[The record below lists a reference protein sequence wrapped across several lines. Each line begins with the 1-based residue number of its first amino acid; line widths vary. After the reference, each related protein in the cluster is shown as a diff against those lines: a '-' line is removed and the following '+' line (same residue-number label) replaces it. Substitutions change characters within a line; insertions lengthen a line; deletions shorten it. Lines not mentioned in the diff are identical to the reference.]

1 MEENVPMKSI
11 GIDIGTTTISIVVMD
26 CESSTVERKYTVK
39 NGSFLP
45 TENPGERIQ
54 DVPLILSR
62 VRIVLD
68 EILNA
73 CSDIAAIGLTGQM
86 HGIVYVD
93 KDGNAVSPLYTWQD
107 GRGNLPDFDGRTLCA
122 ILSEDY
128 GVKAAKGYGMVTH
141 LYNVKKGLVP
151 ARAVSFCTIAD
162 YLGMVLTGR
171 SRPLIHISQAAGMG
185 LYDPAA
191 NDFRRDIAEAAG
203 MSLSMLPAVTSEI
216 IQLGVFR
223 GIPVS
228 VSLGDNQASYIGS
241 VTDGESTVLVNIGT
255 GAQISVLSA
264 QYYEGYG
271 IESRPLTKNNF
282 LLVGATICGGDAFA
296 ALENFFREYAVA
308 AGAPDVPQFEVMKRL
323 LEQQINQTESWKVR
337 TTFAGTRENPNET
350 GAIEG
355 ISTANFHPASIVRG
369 VLNGMAQ
376 ELYDLYVN
384 IQNGTGISK
393 SKLIAS
399 GNGVRRNGALQNIL
413 RDRFGMPLE
422 VEQNEEEAAFGA
434 AVSGLIAT
442 GAFSLEQ
449 RLSI

>member
-1 MEENVPMKSI
+1 MKSI
-11 GIDIGTTTISIVVMD
+11 GIDIGTTTISVVVMD
-26 CESSTVERKYTVK
+26 CHSYTVERKYTVK

-45 TENPGERIQ
+45 TENSWERIQ
-54 DVPLILSR
+54 DVPLILER
-62 VRIVLD
+62 VRVVLN

-73 CSDIAAIGLTGQM
+73 YSDISAIGLTGQM

-122 ILSEDY
+122 VLSEDY
-128 GVKAAKGYGMVTH
+128 GIKAAKGYGMVTH

-151 ARAVSFCTIAD
+151 AKAVSFCTIAD
-162 YLGMVLTGR
+162 YLGMTLTGR

-191 NDFRRDIAEAAG
+191 NDFKKGIAEAAG
-203 MSLSMLPAVTSEI
+203 MDLSMLPAVTSEI
-216 IQLGVFR
+216 TQLGAFR

-228 VSLGDNQASYIGS
+228 ASLGDNQASYIGS
-241 VTDGESTVLVNIGT
+241 VTDGRNTVLVNIGT
-255 GAQISVLSA
+255 GAQISVLSTRH
-264 QYYEGYG
+264 YEGFG
-271 IESRPLTKNNF
+271 IEPRPLTKNWF
-282 LLVGATICGGDAFA
+282 LLVGAAICGGDAFA
-296 ALENFFREYAVA
+296 ALESFFREYAVA
-308 AGAPDVPQFEVMKRL
+308 AGAPDVPQFEIMKRL
-323 LEQQINQTESWKVR
+323 LEQQADQTESWKVR
-337 TTFAGTRENPNET
+337 TTFAGTREDPNLT

-355 ISTANFHPASIVRG
+355 ISTVNFHPASIIRG

-384 IQNGTGISK
+384 IQSGTGITK
-393 SKLIAS
+393 SRLIAA
-399 GNGVRRNGALQNIL
+399 GNGVRRNEALQSIL
-413 RDRFGMPLE
+413 RERFGMPVE

-434 AVSGLIAT
+434 AVSGLIAA

>member
-1 MEENVPMKSI
+1 MKSI
-11 GIDIGTTTISIVVMD
+11 GIDIGTTTISVVVMD
-26 CESSTVERKYTVK
+26 CHSYTVERKYTVK

-45 TENPGERIQ
+45 TGNSWVRIQ
-54 DVPLILSR
+54 DVPLILER
-62 VRIVLD
+62 VREVLE

-73 CSDIAAIGLTGQM
+73 SSDIAAIGLTGQM
-86 HGIVYVD
+86 HGIIYVD
-93 KDGNAVSPLYTWQD
+93 KDGNAASPLYTWQD
-107 GRGNLPDFDGRTLCA
+107 ERGNLPDFDGRTLCVV
-122 ILSEDY
+122 LSEDY

-141 LYNVKKGLVP
+141 LYHVKKGLVP
-151 ARAVSFCTIAD
+151 AKAVSFCTIAD
-162 YLGMVLTGR
+162 YLGMTLTGR

-185 LYDPAA
+185 LYDPVAK
-191 NDFRRDIAEAAG
+191 DFRRDIAEATG
-203 MSLSMLPAVTSEI
+203 MDLSMLPTVTSEI
-216 IQLGVFR
+216 TQLGVYR

-241 VTDGESTVLVNIGT
+241 VTDGENSVLVNIGT
-255 GAQISVLSA
+255 GAQISVLST
-264 QYYEGYG
+264 QRYEGSG
-271 IESRPLTKNNF
+271 IESRPLTQNCF

-296 ALENFFREYAVA
+296 ALEHFFREYAAA

-323 LEQQINQTESWKVR
+323 LEQQSDQTEAWKVR
-337 TTFAGTRENPNET
+337 TTFAGTREDPNQT

-355 ISTANFHPASIVRG
+355 IRVANFHPASIVRG

-384 IQNGTGISK
+384 IQTGTGISK

-413 RDRFGMPLE
+413 RERFGMPLE

-442 GAFSLEQ
+442 GTFSLEQ
-449 RLSI
+449 WLSI